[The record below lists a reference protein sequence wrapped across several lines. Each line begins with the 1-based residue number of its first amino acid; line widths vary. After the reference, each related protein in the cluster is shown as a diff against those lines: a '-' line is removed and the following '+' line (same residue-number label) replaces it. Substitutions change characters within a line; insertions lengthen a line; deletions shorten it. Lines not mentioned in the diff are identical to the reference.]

1 MKIWDT
7 HVPNRCES
15 LLVHVSTATSPR
27 QPSELVYYSWQ
38 LPSVIGLELAP
49 ERQSR
54 AQSIHP
60 FLRLHIVV
68 LEESR
73 VKGVALR
80 STAPKQKT

>member
-1 MKIWDT
+1 MKIWHT

-54 AQSIHP
+54 AEQGTKQSSLPEVTHCGAG
-60 FLRLHIVV
+60 R
-68 LEESR
+68 EQ
-73 VKGVALR
+73 G
-80 STAPKQKT
+80 